1 VSTRGALA
9 AVATFVVAVV
19 VALAVPVSQLR
30 TVSTVVSC
38 CCPDPTHCHCPDHKA
53 DHSKDPSMRAC
64 HKTQHVTVAP
74 LAPEFVAVATAM
86 KTVERPAMRT
96 VFPEAPL
103 PQPDVRAADTYGPS

>member
-1 VSTRGALA
+1 VSIRGALA

-30 TVSTVVSC
+30 TVSTVVTC

-74 LAPEFVAVATAM
+74 QAPEFVAMATAV
-86 KTVERPAMRT
+86 KPVARPALRT
-96 VFPEAPL
+96 VFPEARL
-103 PQPDVRAADTYGPS
+103 PRPEVRADDVYGPS